1 MKRNGIDYPDPGN
14 QGSRKEQLEASAKGI
29 IISVIILAVIAICAL
44 LWNHR
49 HHIASFFNY

>member
-14 QGSRKEQLEASAKGI
+14 QGSRKEQLEASAKVFI
-29 IISVIILAVIAICAL
+29 VSVLLLAVIAIGAV